1 MGETGRTPE
10 HQAFLHW
17 VDTTLRPAEDAL
29 HSGDAGPR
37 LEAWSTR
44 EPVSVFGAWRNAIG
58 RPEVEDLFRDLAAS
72 FSDRT
77 ATEMEI
83 VAADVTG
90 DMAYTVAI
98 ERTST
103 SVDGEPRTY
112 SLRATQVYRR
122 EDGRWRVVHRHGDE
136 HPAAGGG
143 AG

>member
-1 MGETGRTPE
+1 MGENWPTPE
-10 HQAFLHW
+10 REAFLQW

-29 HSGDAGPR
+29 HSGDPGPR

-44 EPVSVFGAWRNAIG
+44 EPVSVFGAWRNAVG
-58 RPEVEDLFRDLAAS
+58 RPQVEELFRALAAS

-77 ATEMEI
+77 ATDMEI
-83 VAADVTG
+83 VAADVVG

-103 SVDGEPRTY
+103 SVDGRPRTY
-112 SLRATQVYRR
+112 ALRATQVYRR

-136 HPAAGGG
+136 QPATGDGSG
-143 AG
+143 